1 MWKKILLGIV
11 SAATL
16 SIATPAFARTEH
28 GRLRY
33 DSRREATEHYLRWHR
48 WRRQREAR
56 EWRESHRHS
65 PRYYD
70 GHRW

>member
-16 SIATPAFARTEH
+16 FVATPAFAHEH

-33 DSRREATEHYLRWHR
+33 DTRREATEHYLRWER

-56 EWRESHRHS
+56 EWRHRHHEA
-65 PRYYD
+65 PRYYE
-70 GHRW
+70 GYRW